1 MELWIRSQ
9 DKKSL
14 IKVNKVCFERNIDDE
29 PTIYGYE
36 NYDNYERLGIYKT
49 KERALEV
56 LDEIEKI
63 LMPEIKVVHNKVEK
77 RDLDGF
83 RAEYIMQPMIEEVQV
98 LEANSYVYKMPKE

>member
-9 DKKSL
+9 DKMSL

-63 LMPEIKVVHNKVEK
+63 LMPEIKVIHNKVE
-77 RDLDGF
+77 RSDVSGF
-83 RAEYIMQPMIEEVQV
+83 KTEYIMQPMIEDVEV
-98 LEANSYVYKMPKE
+98 LEASSYVYKMPKE

>member
-9 DKKSL
+9 DKMSL
-14 IKVNKVCFERNIDDE
+14 IKVNKVCFERNVDDE

-56 LDEIEKI
+56 LDEIQGKIAQNECLKTMMIKLNSIKGEEEKI
-63 LMPEIKVVHNKVEK
+63 GKLFKETIYEMPN
-77 RDLDGF
+77 D
-83 RAEYIMQPMIEEVQV
+83 
-98 LEANSYVYKMPKE
+98 

>member
-36 NYDNYERLGIYKT
+36 NYENYERLGIYKT

-63 LMPEIKVVHNKVEK
+63 LIPKMIIKNEGTEMYG
-77 RDLDGF
+77 LDGHIYKTNILSS
-83 RAEYIMQPMIEEVQV
+83 AKTDIQE
-98 LEANSYVYKMPKE
+98 LSTYVYEMPKE

>member
-9 DKKSL
+9 NRESL

-36 NYDNYERLGIYKT
+36 NYDNYDRLGIYKT

-63 LMPEIKVVHNKVEK
+63 LMPKTIIKNEG
-77 RDLDGF
+77 REMYGLDGHIY
-83 RAEYIMQPMIEEVQV
+83 RTNILSSAKTDIQE
-98 LEANSYVYKMPKE
+98 LSTYVYKMPKE

>member
-9 DKKSL
+9 DKMSL

-36 NYDNYERLGIYKT
+36 NYENYERLGIYKT

-56 LDEIEKI
+56 LDDI
-63 LMPEIKVVHNKVEK
+63 HNVLKGNVENHINK
-77 RDLDGF
+77 FDLYRDNNV
-83 RAEYIMQPMIEEVQV
+83 I
-98 LEANSYVYKMPKE
+98 VYEMPKD